1 MFKSF
6 SFGLVLGLIAAAG
19 LLYVVPAVDQVRERS
34 IVAVKANGGNNESL
48 HVNLPID
55 RILAGRADL
64 QTPLPPGLE
73 WPDDAFLSGTQTEL
87 FKIRNANE
95 KVIGV
100 ASRIVGGGEQPFI
113 EWAIH
118 IPARGT
124 LYFVLADA
132 ANESGVR
139 TGDLQTGT
147 REFSSLSGMVAERYV
162 EADATTSDGVS
173 GRLELTTSLVA
184 RANKVESAEGVER

>member
-6 SFGLVLGLIAAAG
+6 TFGLILGLIAAAG
-19 LLYVVPAVDQVRERS
+19 LLYVVPVVDQVRERS
-34 IVAVKANGGNNESL
+34 IVSVKANGGNRETL

-73 WPDDAFLSGTQTEL
+73 WPDDALLSGTQIEL

-118 IPARGT
+118 MPARGT
-124 LYFVLADA
+124 SYFVLADA
-132 ANESGVR
+132 ANESGER
-139 TGDLQTGT
+139 TGNLRTGT
-147 REFSSLSGMVAERYV
+147 REFSSLSGVVAERYIA
-162 EADATTSDGVS
+162 EDTTTSDGVS

-184 RANKVESAEGVER
+184 QAEKVAPAEGDEL